1 VDEFSA
7 GRGKV
12 LVALAFAAWIW
23 LEVEKERPLFEVRV
37 SFSDKALQRTQAAV
51 VLGLK
56 LVVHVSSPLCKR
68 AKKKGGGLKAYRI
81 CNTRTNSSVLTLKAP
96 CGRGWPFSATMEVTP
111 METSE
116 GGTCLVKAS
125 STGTAST

>member
-68 AKKKGGGLKAYRI
+68 AKKAGGVKSLSNMQHPHQQQRAHLEG
-81 CNTRTNSSVLTLKAP
+81 TLWQRVALQRYH
-96 CGRGWPFSATMEVTP
+96 GSHADGNQ
-111 METSE
+111 
-116 GGTCLVKAS
+116 
-125 STGTAST
+125 